1 MAESKIKV
9 GIVGCGGI
17 ANGKH
22 LPNLKHIRSVEV
34 AAFCDIIIERAENAK
49 RDYGTPEAKTYL
61 DYKELLK
68 DDSLTAVYVLTPNIS
83 HAEITIAALNA
94 GKHVMC
100 EKPMAT
106 TGAEAD
112 AMCEVAKK
120 NNKILTIGYQT
131 RSSSSFQYARDL
143 VESGAVGEIYFAK
156 CPAIRRR
163 GVPGWGVFI
172 DKEKQGGG
180 PLIDIATHSID
191 ACLYVINNYEVE
203 SVMGATYQ
211 KLAKTSYLCNDMGMY
226 DPEKITTED
235 FAAAFVRFKNGAS
248 MMIEAAWCL
257 NNVLDNHTVICGTK
271 AGLEL
276 DTPQGRGVVKM
287 NGDMNGSLYN
297 NTIYTNNRMRKYFK
311 DKDYSPEQ
319 YEQRQFISAITEG
332 TEILTKP
339 EQAAVVTKIIEA
351 VYKSG
356 ETGKAVYFE

>member
-1 MAESKIKV
+1 MSEKYKI

-22 LPNLKHIRSVEV
+22 LPNIKLLPNVEV
-34 AAFCDIIIERAENAK
+34 TAFCDIIIGRAEKAK
-49 RDYGTPEAKTYL
+49 EMYGTEDARTYL
-61 DYKELLK
+61 DYKELVK
-68 DDSLTAVYVLTPNIS
+68 DESLTAVYVLTPNSS
-83 HAEITIAALNA
+83 HAEITVAALDA

-112 AMCEVAKK
+112 AMCEAAKR
-120 NNKILTIGYQT
+120 NNRILTIGYQT
-131 RSSSSFQYARDL
+131 RSSTSFQYARDL
-143 VESGAVGEIYFAK
+143 VESGAVGDIYYAK

-180 PLIDIATHSID
+180 PLIDIGTHAID

-203 SVMGATYQ
+203 SVMGTACQ
-211 KLAKTSYLCNDMGMY
+211 KLAKTAYLSNAMGMY

-235 FAAAFVRFKNGAS
+235 FAAAFVRFKNG
-248 MMIEAAWCL
+248 MTLIVEAAWCL
-257 NNVLDNHTVICGTK
+257 NNVMQNHTVICGTK

-276 DTPQGRGVVKM
+276 DTREGRDVLLM
-287 NGDMNGSLYN
+287 NGELNGSLYKQ
-297 NTIYTNNRMRKYFK
+297 TIQTTSRMRNYFK
-311 DKDYSPEQ
+311 DKNYKPQE
-319 YEQRQFISAITEG
+319 YEQRQFWSAIEHG

-351 VYKSG
+351 IYKSS
-356 ETGKAVYFE
+356 ETGKAVYFD